1 MNKDDFIFATN
12 HVLNL
17 KAITQKLCDFGFD
30 FERGPAAELIKATD
44 NAIKIIE
51 NALKLKKGEYGYTTL
66 SWWIEGNGAYTA
78 IINGQEFKPKT
89 PSDLWDLMVAFEEIE
104 EKLEK

>member
-1 MNKDDFIFATN
+1 MTKDDFIFATN

-17 KAITQKLCDFGFD
+17 KSITQKLYDFGFD

-51 NALKLKKGEYGYTTL
+51 NALNLKKGIDGYTTL

-78 IINGQEFKPKT
+78 IINGKEIKPET

-104 EKLEK
+104 EKLKK